1 MSFPGGKSLS
11 GVYQFII
18 NHIPPHKVYIETHLG
33 GGAVIKNKK
42 PADINIGVD
51 VDPSVVKLW
60 SENDSI
66 QLIQQDA
73 LEYLNQYEFT
83 GDEFVYVDPPYLHSI
98 RKSNRRIYDYEYSD
112 EQHSELLNRLLSLK
126 CNVMISGYTSDLY
139 NEKLLNWRK
148 VEFQSRNRR
157 GDFVTECLWMNYPYT
172 NELHDYQYL
181 GGTFRERERIKR
193 RNDRWVSKLKSLPI
207 LEQKALLAQ
216 LMSA

>member
-1 MSFPGGKSLS
+1 MSYPGGKSLS

-51 VDPSVVKLW
+51 VDPSVISRW
-60 SENDSI
+60 SKNDSI
-66 QLIQQDA
+66 QLTQQDA

-83 GDEFVYVDPPYLHSI
+83 GDEFVYVDPPYLHST

-126 CNVMISGYTSDLY
+126 CNVMISGYASELY
-139 NEKLLNWRK
+139 NKKLLNWRK
-148 VEFQSRNRR
+148 VEFQSRNRK
-157 GDFVTECLWMNYPYT
+157 GDFVTECLWMNYPEV

-181 GGTFRERERIKR
+181 GVSFRERERIKR
-193 RNDRWVSKLKSLPI
+193 RNSRWKEKITKLPL
-207 LEQKALLAQ
+207 LERHALLDC
-216 LMSA
+216 LISD